1 MATNGWSRTFDDP
14 IPLPGGSDLRTSR
27 DAGHYIS
34 SLPKRTHDSPA
45 WEAAIETLMLV
56 VEHGGPTMMPRI
68 AIMQALNTGKAE
80 PAPPPRKKAAKRYRV
95 VR

>member
-1 MATNGWSRTFDDP
+1 MVVNGWSRTFDDP
-14 IPLPGGSDLRTSR
+14 IPLPDGGELRTLR
-27 DAGHYIS
+27 DAGQFIA

-45 WEAAIETLMLV
+45 WEAAIEALMLV

-68 AIMQALNTGKAE
+68 AIMQALHAGKAK
-80 PAPPPRKKAAKRYRV
+80 PPSPPRKKAKRYRV